1 MSCDATMF
9 YIYRVQMSFYL
20 HVSHK
25 FDEGLAFAPLF
36 VGFAQSRIC
45 HTGYV
50 LMGAYNS
57 LQSAQIHWYKY
68 ISEAS
73 FVAVFNAPT
82 PTYWYGIFTQ
92 RVMGTQP
99 MEMRPPYRVSSMV
112 SNIYPR

>member
-1 MSCDATMF
+1 
-9 YIYRVQMSFYL
+9 MSFYL
-20 HVSHK
+20 HVSHN
-25 FDEGLAFAPLF
+25 FDEGLAFTRLF

-45 HTGYV
+45 HAGYV

-82 PTYWYGIFTQ
+82 PTS
-92 RVMGTQP
+92 
-99 MEMRPPYRVSSMV
+99 PPLLVWDIHSESDGHAA
-112 SNIYPR
+112 NGDETPL